1 MPRRTDRSR
10 EGFTLIE
17 ILISVSIFALVLI
30 GIYNLFDTS
39 RATYVSGQR
48 KVDVQQNA
56 RAALDEI
63 VREIRMTGYF
73 PENFPTPPTPP
84 LANPIQVATNAAL
97 AVHGDLDG
105 SGASQVFLF
114 CLDGSLLRRRVAAQG
129 NVSAY
134 TCPSGSGP
142 IPADTVLAEYVTSLS
157 FTYLAADNT
166 PIPNPPTAP
175 YQLDSQ
181 ALGAAPSFATTIQ
194 RGAVSTVLITLTAT
208 EVVPG
213 QQPQTYTL
221 TSSVR
226 FRNPNP

>member
-1 MPRRTDRSR
+1 MPQGTSRSR
-10 EGFTLIE
+10 KGFTLIE
-17 ILISVSIFALVLI
+17 ILISVSIFALILI

-48 KVDVQQNA
+48 RVDVQQNA

-73 PENFPTPPTPP
+73 PENFTTPPASPL

-97 AVHGDLDG
+97 AVYGDLDG
-105 SGASQVFLF
+105 SGASNVFLF
-114 CLDGSLLRRRVAAQG
+114 CLDGSLVRRQKAAAG
-129 NVSAY
+129 GVTAY
-134 TCPSGSGP
+134 TCASGQ
-142 IPADTVLAEYVTSLS
+142 VMAEYVTSLS
-157 FTYLAADNT
+157 FTYLGANNT
-166 PIPNPPTAP
+166 PLPNPPTAP
-175 YQLDSQ
+175 YQLDAQ
-181 ALGAAPSFATTIQ
+181 GLGAVPSFATTTQ
-194 RGAVSTVLITLTAT
+194 RAAVRTVLITLTTT

-226 FRNPNP
+226 LRNL

>member
-1 MPRRTDRSR
+1 MLRRTDRSQ

-17 ILISVSIFALVLI
+17 ILISVSIFALVII

-56 RAALDEI
+56 RVALDEI

-73 PENFPTPPTPP
+73 PENFTTPPAVPA
-84 LANPIQVATNAAL
+84 LANPIQVATNAAV
-97 AVHGDLDG
+97 AVYGDLDG
-105 SGASQVFLF
+105 SGASNVFLF
-114 CLDGSLLRRRVAAQG
+114 CLDGSLVRRQRAAAG
-129 NVSAY
+129 GVSAY
-134 TCPSGSGP
+134 TCTAGQ
-142 IPADTVLAEYVTSLS
+142 VMAENVTSLS

-175 YQLDSQ
+175 FQLDSQ
-181 ALGAAPSFATTIQ
+181 ALGAAPSFATIAQ
-194 RGAVSTVLITLTAT
+194 RGAVRTVLITLTAR
-208 EVVPG
+208 EDVPG

-226 FRNPNP
+226 LRNL

>member
-1 MPRRTDRSR
+1 MPRRTGRSP

-17 ILISVSIFALVLI
+17 ILISVSIFALVII

-105 SGASQVFLF
+105 SGGSQVFLF

-129 NVSAY
+129 SVNAY
-134 TCPSGSGP
+134 TCPLGQNLL
-142 IPADTVLAEYVTSLS
+142 DTVLAEYVTSLS

-181 ALGAAPSFATTIQ
+181 ALGAAPSFATTTQ

-226 FRNPNP
+226 IRNPNP

>member
-1 MPRRTDRSR
+1 MPQGTGRSR
-10 EGFTLIE
+10 KGFTLIE

-30 GIYNLFDTS
+30 GIYNLFDTG
-39 RATYVSGQR
+39 RATYVSGQG

-73 PENFPTPPTPP
+73 PENFTTPPASPL
-84 LANPIQVATNAAL
+84 LANPIQVATNAGL
-97 AVHGDLDG
+97 AVYGDADG
-105 SGASQVFLF
+105 SGTSHVFLF
-114 CLDGSLLRRRVAAQG
+114 CLDGTLVRRQIATQGVANSYVCSRG
-129 NVSAY
+129 D
-134 TCPSGSGP
+134 
-142 IPADTVLAEYVTSLS
+142 ILAENVTSLS
-157 FTYLAADNT
+157 FSYLGATNT
-166 PIPNPPTAP
+166 SIPNPPTAP

-181 ALGAAPSFATTIQ
+181 VLGAAPSFATTTQ
-194 RGAVSTVLITLTAT
+194 RRAVRTVLVTLTAT

-226 FRNPNP
+226 IRNPNP

>member
-1 MPRRTDRSR
+1 MLRRTDRSQ

-17 ILISVSIFALVLI
+17 ILISVSIFALVII

-56 RAALDEI
+56 RVALDEI

-73 PENFPTPPTPP
+73 PENFTTPPASPL
-84 LANPIQVATNAAL
+84 LANPIQVATNAAV
-97 AVHGDLDG
+97 AVYGDLDG
-105 SGASQVFLF
+105 SGASNVFLF
-114 CLDGSLLRRRVAAQG
+114 CLDGSLVRRQRAAAG
-129 NVSAY
+129 GVSAY
-134 TCPSGSGP
+134 TCTAGQ
-142 IPADTVLAEYVTSLS
+142 VMAENVTSLS

-175 YQLDSQ
+175 FQLDSQ
-181 ALGAAPSFATTIQ
+181 ALGAAPSFATIAQ
-194 RGAVSTVLITLTAT
+194 RGAVRTVLITLTAR
-208 EVVPG
+208 EDVPG

-226 FRNPNP
+226 LRNL

>member
-1 MPRRTDRSR
+1 MLRRTDRSQ

-17 ILISVSIFALVLI
+17 ILISVSIFALVII

-56 RAALDEI
+56 RVALDEI

-73 PENFPTPPTPP
+73 PENFTTPPASPL

-97 AVHGDLDG
+97 AIYGDVDG
-105 SGASQVFLF
+105 GGASNVFLF
-114 CLDGSLLRRRVAAQG
+114 CLDGSLVRRQRAAAG
-129 NVSAY
+129 GASAY
-134 TCPSGSGP
+134 TCTAGQ
-142 IPADTVLAEYVTSLS
+142 VMAENVTSLS

-181 ALGAAPSFATTIQ
+181 ALGAAPSFATIAQ
-194 RGAVSTVLITLTAT
+194 RGAVRTVVITLTAR
-208 EVVPG
+208 EDVPG

-226 FRNPNP
+226 LRNL

>member
-30 GIYNLFDTS
+30 GIYNLFDTG

-73 PENFPTPPTPP
+73 PENFPPTAP
-84 LANPIQVATNAAL
+84 LLVNPIQVATNAAL
-97 AVHGDLDG
+97 AVYGDLDG

-129 NVSAY
+129 GVSAY
-134 TCPSGSGP
+134 TCPSGQNLP
-142 IPADTVLAEYVTSLS
+142 DTVLAEYVTSLS
-157 FTYLAADNT
+157 FTYLAAGNT
-166 PIPNPPTAP
+166 PIPNPLTAS

-181 ALGAAPSFATTIQ
+181 ALGAVPSFATTTQ

-226 FRNPNP
+226 IRNPNP